1 MRALITSVIEVV
13 GLAMVATA
21 VGFQFGLWYGL
32 GVGGAAMVTVGVTS
46 S

>member
-1 MRALITSVIEVV
+1 MRALITSALEVA
-13 GLAMVATA
+13 GLALVATA

-32 GVGGAAMVTVGVTS
+32 GVGGCALVTVGVTS